1 MIDTLKLTRSLEGRG
16 VRREEAEA
24 IADGLAEAMKGDIG
38 GRFDRVDQRFDRVD
52 QRFGKVEADIA
63 GLRLELGDVKGDI
76 RLLKWMVGA
85 VVTGVLALVGKAFF
99 G

>member
-38 GRFDRVDQRFDRVD
+38 GRFDRVD